1 MRQIEATLCPYQAT
15 IYLHKQEDAII
26 SKIDALLFGASVA
39 NVIRGVGDGSKKKLA
54 ARYISVASRIHTILT
69 HPSSFSHG
77 TPRRL
82 RIMR

>member
-26 SKIDALLFGASVA
+26 DALLFGASVA
-39 NVIRGVGDGSKKKLA
+39 NVIRGVGDGSEKKLA